1 MKTRRVIASIAA
13 VVALG
18 LAPLA
23 ASAMDKGDE
32 YNPPKYDPPPTR
44 VLPTL

>member
-1 MKTRRVIASIAA
+1 MKTRRVIASVAA
-13 VVALG
+13 VIALA

-23 ASAMDKGDE
+23 ASAMDKGDS
-32 YNPPKYDPPPTR
+32 YNPPKYEHPQTR